1 MIGIF
6 LIGLNLSLLFSA
18 NPTIVITITSVMIL
32 AMEVHFTYFYMN
44 QTKKFSTPD
53 WELY

>member
-6 LIGLNLSLLFSA
+6 LIGLILSLLFSA
-18 NPTIVITITSVMIL
+18 NPTTSVMIL

>member
-32 AMEVHFTYFYMN
+32 AMEVQFTYFYMN